1 MRALPARRIATSALC
16 AALLVGI
23 TGPAAMAADSTR
35 EHSRVLSSEAR
46 LRGADVL
53 IAQVRTYNRGELAP
67 VADLLK
73 AAAKADNGQ
82 LPAAEAKKL
91 GAEAKRALD
100 KAADKAPATG
110 AERRVLERRAADLTD
125 DELDELNAE
134 LDDEL
139 NDELD
144 DVEEAIDDLL
154 ESISDD
160 VDEVLSLVDDL
171 LAEVEDLLDE
181 LLDGDLPE
189 TTPSTVSTLTSTSLS
204 TSVPLEPTV
213 TLPAITSLTP
223 VLVQAP

>member
-35 EHSRVLSSEAR
+35 EHSYVLAPEAR
-46 LRGADVL
+46 LRGAEVL

-73 AAAKADNGQ
+73 AVAKADNGQ
-82 LPAAEAKKL
+82 LPAAETRKL
-91 GAEAKRALD
+91 GAAAKRALD

-110 AERRVLERRAADLTD
+110 AEQRVLERRAADLAD
-125 DELDELNAE
+125 DELDDE
-134 LDDEL
+134 LDDAL

-144 DVEEAIDDLL
+144 DVEDAIDDLL
-154 ESISDD
+154 DSISDD
-160 VDEVLSLVDDL
+160 LDDVLSLVDDL

-189 TTPSTVSTLTSTSLS
+189 TTPPTVSSLTSTSLS

-223 VLVQAP
+223 VLVLAP